1 MQKLPKWI
9 LYSVFLFALLTLI
22 VIVLL
27 PPEEQFAWIVGYL
40 LGIFAVALHY
50 ISSMFS
56 YRQPDQDFLSVYY
69 LSIFV
74 RFLIV
79 CALFILVLILTKIEV
94 FSFTVSLIISYIFH
108 SVNEVIHL
116 NQKLSE

>member
-9 LYSVFLFALLTLI
+9 LYSVILFAALTL
-22 VIVLL
+22 VIVTLF
-27 PPEEQFAWIVGYL
+27 PPEERFAWIVGYL
-40 LGIFAVALHY
+40 MGIFAVALHY
-50 ISSMFS
+50 ISSLFS
-56 YRQPDQDFLSVYY
+56 YRQPDKDFLRVYY
-69 LSIFV
+69 ISIFV

-79 CALFILVLILTKIEV
+79 CALFVLVLILTKIEV

>member
-9 LYSVFLFALLTLI
+9 LYSVVLFALLTITILA
-22 VIVLL
+22 LL
-27 PPEEQFAWIVGYL
+27 PPEERYAWIVGYL

-56 YRQPDQDFLSVYY
+56 YRQPDRDFLGVYY
-69 LSIFV
+69 LSIFI

-79 CALFILVLILTKIEV
+79 CAVFILVLILTKIEV